1 MLVNILNRF
10 GLILVTT
17 FAAYTVQAFSNVDK
31 FEGSIKLKKETVYDT
46 SYVLIQVRG
55 NQVRLDEYDSKKN
68 VTSIYIINLES
79 EKVLALSPKHKL
91 FYELSPSRSIQMPS
105 DDATIINKENKIV
118 LEGQS
123 CCQMRV
129 KSISR
134 NTEVAYWVAE
144 RDFDFFMAMNKIL
157 RKVKPDV
164 DLFAYFPD
172 VKGLFPMLVV
182 ERTLL
187 RKEKMKVLVT
197 AINESMLSD
206 NLFKIPLGY
215 QKIVQ

>member
-1 MLVNILNRF
+1 MNMLKRLLFIVL
-10 GLILVTT
+10 LVIVS
-17 FAAYTVQAFSNVDK
+17 YSVDAFSNVEK

-46 SYVLIQVRG
+46 TYVLIQVRG
-55 NQVRLDEYDSKKN
+55 EQVRLDELDSKKN
-68 VTSIYIINLES
+68 IINIYIINLES
-79 EKVLALSPKHKL
+79 GKVLALSPKRKL
-91 FYELSPSRSIQMPS
+91 FFELSPSRSIQMPNN
-105 DDATIINKENKIV
+105 DEAATINKENKIT
-118 LEGQS
+118 LDGKS

-129 KSISR
+129 KSTAH
-134 NTEVAYWVAE
+134 NTEVAYWVTE
-144 RDFDFFMAMNKIL
+144 KDFDFFMAMNKIL

-197 AINESMLSD
+197 AIDEMRLNE
-206 NLFKIPLGY
+206 NIFTIPIGY